1 MEAEV
6 LGNCV
11 RAWRGMQIP
20 KCKPS
25 HITRVEQSSPGTH
38 WVNNRSAWL
47 GEFILQCTGNT
58 SRNPTVPDPSMSSS
72 AVFKPAMTQQ
82 NEDAKIHC
90 PDARESLLGPR
101 LKLFS
106 VILSQK
112 KLSDI
117 HEEITPK
124 FIHEMLYGSV
134 CSVGTDS
141 TPEDMLE
148 GNTGIQIQ
156 RHTHRGMCT
165 LSGLVLRH
173 WVQRTA
179 LKNPI

>member
-1 MEAEV
+1 MA
-6 LGNCV
+6 
-11 RAWRGMQIP
+11 R
-20 KCKPS
+20 
-25 HITRVEQSSPGTH
+25 RVYFS
-38 WVNNRSAWL
+38 
-47 GEFILQCTGNT
+47 LQCTGNT
-58 SRNPTVPDPSMSSS
+58 RRNPTVPDPSMSSS

-90 PDARESLLGPR
+90 PDTRESLLGPR
-101 LKLFS
+101 LRLFS

-156 RHTHRGMCT
+156 RHTQRHAHTQWISAQTLGAKDRSEKPYLKKSLAKAERRGVW
-165 LSGLVLRH
+165 GWQGVG
-173 WVQRTA
+173 
-179 LKNPI
+179 